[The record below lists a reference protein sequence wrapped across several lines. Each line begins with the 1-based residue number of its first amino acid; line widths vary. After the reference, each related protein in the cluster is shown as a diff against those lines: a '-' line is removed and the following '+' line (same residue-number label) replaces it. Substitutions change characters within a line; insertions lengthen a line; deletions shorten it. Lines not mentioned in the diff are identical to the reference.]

1 MGITTSRTKAHWN
14 YFLALERDI
23 ERISRYIEISEDNF
37 SAYSLELAHTLFAAS
52 SEVDTVAKLLCEK
65 ARPGSN
71 CVNMVQYR
79 QLIMVNIPGFSS
91 TEVYIPRYGLTL
103 TPWSNWNEEKAPDWW
118 RGYNQVKHERDTYF
132 NQATL
137 KNTLNSMGA
146 LLIMVLNYYS
156 YVFIAKSG
164 DPGIKRA
171 IREMEPGSNL
181 LFLND
186 ELYPKILT
194 S

>member
-37 SAYSLELAHTLFAAS
+37 SVYSLELAHTLFAAS
-52 SEVDTVAKLLCEK
+52 SEVDTVAKILCEK
-65 ARPGSN
+65 ARPGSG
-71 CVNMVQYR
+71 CANMMQYR
-79 QLIMVNIPGFSS
+79 ELIMESIPEFSG

-103 TPWSNWNEEKAPDWW
+103 TPWSNWNEGKSPDWW
-118 RGYNQVKHERDTYF
+118 RSYNQVKHERDTHF

-146 LLIMVLNYYS
+146 LLVMVLNYYS
-156 YVFIAKSG
+156 YLFMVEDG
-164 DPGIKRA
+164 VLGIKRA
-171 IREMEPGSNL
+171 IRELEPGSNL